1 VAGAD
6 TKWERQVREH
16 FDFLVE
22 HGFRLDCVEAKTWRT
37 TARYLSPKLGLEV
50 TRSDEFNR
58 VELELL
64 RLVDG
69 EVPEVDVWL
78 PEGAL
83 NRVLFDNVLIVRA
96 PELDEAARDLKG
108 LSSEDEEKQL
118 TFWAEAL
125 RTVAPDFLDGD
136 DAALRDGERA
146 IRERVAERPQELT
159 IWLPNDASE
168 AEEERAREDARQSA
182 PPNVEISIKR
192 YRR

>member
-1 VAGAD
+1 M
-6 TKWERQVREH
+6 KPW
-16 FDFLVE
+16 
-22 HGFRLDCVEAKTWRT
+22 CT

-69 EVPEVDVWL
+69 ELPEVDVWL

-136 DAALRDGERA
+136 NAALRDGERA

-168 AEEERAREDARQSA
+168 AEEDRAREDARQSA